1 MSALKILD
9 FRDAGSG
16 TLVKHSEHFL
26 AQQCGN
32 APEKLGII
40 VGMEFF
46 QDSAGTVICWPRVHW
61 EGASTVCLCHP
72 VNIKPAREVEL
83 PTIEMVE

>member
-1 MSALKILD
+1 MSALTILD

-26 AQQCGN
+26 SQQAGN

-40 VGMEFF
+40 VAVEFY
-46 QDSAGTVICWPRVHW
+46 QDSAGTVI
-61 EGASTVCLCHP
+61 
-72 VNIKPAREVEL
+72 
-83 PTIEMVE
+83 

>member
-1 MSALKILD
+1 MAALKILD
-9 FRDAGSG
+9 FLDAGSG

-26 AQQCGN
+26 AQHCGN

-40 VGMEFF
+40 VGLDFF
-46 QDSAGTVICWPRVHW
+46 QDSVGTVICWPRVHW
-61 EGASTVCLCHP
+61 EGSASDSLCHP
-72 VNIKPAREVEL
+72 VNIAPAREVEL